1 MSWSKDWNASK
12 SPRKQRNY
20 RTNAPLHI
28 KQKFLNVHLSK
39 ELREKY
45 GTRKVRVRKGD
56 KVKIMRGQFSKKS
69 GKVDRVSV
77 VYEKIYVEGIEIQK
91 KDGSK
96 AFYPMNASNLMITDL
111 NLDDKKRKL
120 KIERNIKKKEKK

>member
-1 MSWSKDWNASK
+1 MSWSKDWKASK

-28 KQKFLNVHLSK
+28 RQKFLNVHLSK

-56 KVKIMRGQFSKKS
+56 KVKIMKGQYSKRTGNVS
-69 GKVDRVSV
+69 RVSV
-77 VYEKIYVEGIEIQK
+77 VFDKVYVEGVEVTK

-96 AFYPMNASNLMITDL
+96 TFYPMNASNLMITDL
-111 NLDDKKRKL
+111 NLDDKKRRQ
-120 KIERNIKKKEKK
+120 KIERNIKKEKK

>member
-1 MSWSKDWNASK
+1 MSWSKDWKASK

-20 RTNAPLHI
+20 RMNAPLHL
-28 KQKFLNVHLSK
+28 KQRFLNVHLSK

-45 GTRKVRVRKGD
+45 GTRKVRIKKGD
-56 KVKIMRGQFSKKS
+56 KVKVMRGQYNKRTGNVS
-69 GKVDRVSV
+69 RVSV
-77 VYEKIYVEGIEIQK
+77 VFNKVYVEGIEITK

-111 NLDDKKRKL
+111 NLDDKKRRL
-120 KIERNIKKKEKK
+120 KVERNVKKEKK

>member
-1 MSWSKDWNASK
+1 MSWSKAWNSSK

-20 RTNAPLHI
+20 RTNAPLHV
-28 KQKFLNVHLSK
+28 KQRFLNVHLSK

-45 GTRKVRVRKGD
+45 GTRKIRVRKGD
-56 KVKIMRGQFSKKS
+56 KVKIMRGQFAKKT
-69 GKVDRVSV
+69 GKVDRVSII
-77 VYEKIYVEGIEIQK
+77 YEKVYVEGIEIQK

-96 AFYPMNASNLMITDL
+96 AYYPMNASNLMITEL

-120 KIERNIKKKEKK
+120 KIERNVKKEKK